1 MDLIKSGRYIDIL
14 VVLATLLVTLYKLYD
29 SQSCK
34 CQPYINPGIFV
45 LSDFVSNRKSKNNYK
60 IPLCMRVMAL
70 YNS

>member
-14 VVLATLLVTLYKLYD
+14 EVLATLLVTLYD

-34 CQPYINPGIFV
+34 CQTYINPGIFV
-45 LSDFVSNRKSKNNYK
+45 LSDFVSNRKSKNDYK